1 MTHYAVK
8 ACTQY
13 SVHTCETGFGQVDVR
28 DFELVFLPDRVEHLD
43 VLVQLLLFKVQALQ
57 EKNTVTLNRIPSKP

>member
-28 DFELVFLPDRVEHLD
+28 DFKLVFLPDRVEHLD
-43 VLVQLLLFKVQALQ
+43 VLVQLLLFEVQALQ
-57 EKNTVTLNRIPSKP
+57 

>member
-1 MTHYAVK
+1 MTHDAIN

-13 SVHTCETGFGQVDVR
+13 SVYVHTCETGVRQVDVR
-28 DFELVFLPDRVEHLD
+28 DFKLVFLPDRVEHLD

-57 EKNTVTLNRIPSKP
+57 